1 MSQESTLKVQRS
13 HSEEVNDRLLR
24 GDALLR
30 SEHYQQALNIFEE
43 VIAINPENSRVY
55 VYAAEALIGLDNLE
69 KALEYIN
76 QALKVNA
83 MNPLVRV
90 VAGEIY
96 LRLEHRDEALEHFKK
111 ASEVDST
118 SAGAYYGMGQVFYEC
133 QEYDQA
139 IKMFRQASALDRKYR
154 KAYDAL
160 AKTYLAKM
168 GEEEEG
174 RIEIKNSDD
183 VLELIERNAH
193 IFVVEEDDLTKMFG
207 STTRQEL
214 EEQIANLDYIISWL
228 GALREEFQWQANYI
242 QEALDSRSR
251 PTAQSPLETS
261 L

>member
-1 MSQESTLKVQRS
+1 MSQESTLKVKRS

-55 VYAAEALIGLDNLE
+55 VYAAEALIGLENLE
-69 KALEYIN
+69 KALEQIN

-90 VAGEIY
+90 IAGEIH

-139 IKMFRQASALDRKYR
+139 IKMFRKALVLDRKYR

-168 GEEEEG
+168 GDKEM
-174 RIEIKNSDD
+174 IEIKNSDD
-183 VLELIERNAH
+183 VLELVERNAH

-207 STTRQEL
+207 STTPQEL
-214 EEQIANLDYIISWL
+214 EEQIASLDYIISWL

-242 QEALDSRSR
+242 QEALDSRSHS
-251 PTAQSPLETS
+251 TAKSPLETS